1 VNKKYLISGIVF
13 SVLAVACIV
22 LTIMFYDT
30 GRVGGGPDPDA
41 ALSSSQ
47 SDKQYKSPV
56 DFQSL
61 WEKNDEV
68 HAWLTIPNTDVSY
81 PVVQSKTDDAFYLR
95 RGLDGKYSVNGTLFT
110 ERLYNGTDFED
121 SVTAI
126 YGHDMK
132 SGAMFGR
139 LQETYSDIDSFE
151 KNREIIVYLPDK
163 ELHYE
168 VFAAVPYSKRH
179 ILHYY
184 DSFKEKET
192 VTEFLDEIYS
202 VRAFSTNYA
211 DDITVT
217 ENDKILLLST
227 CLQGDISKRYLVL
240 ARLASTVE

>member
-1 VNKKYLISGIVF
+1 MNKKYLISGIVF
-13 SVLAVACIV
+13 SVLCLACII
-22 LTIMFYDT
+22 LTIIFYDS
-30 GRVGGGPDPDA
+30 GRVSGGPDLDNI
-41 ALSSSQ
+41 SSAQ
-47 SDKQYKSPV
+47 PQAEYKSPV
-56 DFQSL
+56 DFASL
-61 WEKNDEV
+61 WEENDEV
-68 HAWLTIPNTDVSY
+68 HAWLTIPNTNISY

-110 ERLYNGTDFED
+110 EKMYNGINFED

-139 LQETYSDIDSFE
+139 LQETYSDIESFE
-151 KNREIIVYLPDK
+151 KNRNIIVYLPKK

-192 VTEFLDEIYS
+192 VSEFLEEIYN

-211 DDITVT
+211 EDIKVS

-240 ARLASTVE
+240 AKLTSTVE